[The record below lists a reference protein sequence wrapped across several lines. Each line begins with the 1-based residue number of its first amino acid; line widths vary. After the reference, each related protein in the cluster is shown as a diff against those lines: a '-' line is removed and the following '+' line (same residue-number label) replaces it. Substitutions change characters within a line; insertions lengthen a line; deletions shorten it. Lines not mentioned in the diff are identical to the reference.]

1 MTILYLCS
9 KAMNIGVTLCMFV
22 FRMTFLTS
30 NQLGFDPATR
40 TQKQASGTAV
50 AEEETKEKD
59 ADADVKLPAKEETH
73 VADSETVAEMEGTG
87 FCFPAFLS
95 SVCADA

>member
-1 MTILYLCS
+1 
-9 KAMNIGVTLCMFV
+9 MNIGVTLCMFV

-59 ADADVKLPAKEETH
+59 ADADVKQPAKEETH
-73 VADSETVAEMEGTG
+73 MADSETVAEMEGTG